1 MIHINQRIQK
11 SQNSGLKRELSRV
24 ISAAVV
30 NRQFCDL
37 LLIDPNKALS
47 TGYCGENF
55 SLDSDERD
63 RLGSIRAG
71 SLAEFAA
78 RVAML

>member
-1 MIHINQRIQK
+1 MIHIDQQIKK
-11 SQNSGLKRELSRV
+11 SQNPGLKRELSRV

-37 LLIDPNKALS
+37 LLIDPNKALNN
-47 TGYCGENF
+47 GYCGENF
-55 SLDSDERD
+55 SLTTDDRD